1 VVEETLPQVSAAP
14 ALQWQGITGRPSSTG
29 REEAAIVKVNIDR
42 SRLDVVMTT
51 PTTRSGQPTIHRWI
65 KTECGR
71 AKLAELAARTGP
83 AARLRLF
90 WFVLVASIRDWN
102 LPLQP

>member
-1 VVEETLPQVSAAP
+1 MG
-14 ALQWQGITGRPSSTG
+14 QGITGRPSSTG
-29 REEAAIVKVNIDR
+29 REEAIVNVRIDR

-51 PTTRSGQPTIHRWI
+51 PATRSGQPAIHRWI

-83 AARLRLF
+83 AARLRLV
-90 WFVLVASIRDWN
+90 WFVLVASIRDWT